1 MESKTDRTSNTI
13 GNILQVTK
21 STIQQTQNYYNY
33 YINKDNDLYR
43 KQLPFLIHKYNMQA
57 LAIRRK
63 EIEKNVT
70 EVGIIPYSTNEDNTF
85 LTPLNNIRNPQIR
98 SKKLPPLCP
107 FYNKKGE
114 LVPSVVNTSKIQN
127 KLNLTDAVGDI
138 SLGKIRLNKSPK
150 IDRIP
155 GLTNVEINFDD
166 FQSDYF
172 YEPEYSSLEY
182 LDCEIYGKK
191 DYYLELIKNKV
202 NEFKT
207 MEMDDVNLDSMKGRL
222 FDRNK
227 KTNISLKFDSI
238 SVKIYE
244 TVEEKIEDENE
255 NENENEVQTRV
266 RDVQVFEYNLP
277 FFFLPLFYL
286 KGEEKFKIFL
296 SKVILWDNVNKKF
309 KLCESPERD
318 FIDILKNCVDFNKE
332 EKKEEEKKEEKPE
345 EPQPKPSKS
354 KYSLTMGKKSFK
366 SQFAGFKFGG
376 LNSTISEEQNLAQT
390 MAGPNPG
397 MYLTT
402 LEERQKKLDIVF
414 TSNIYPNKKEYNYIN
429 YNIFEFLWITER
441 KNFKVCINTPLI
453 TVNIPSN
460 NIQVRKYIDFELLF
474 YLYEKDFKNWDFY
487 LVKYLSSFKSF
498 RTLLEQINSI
508 NECSNKSFYLSQP
521 RVKNYLFHNI
531 KIINIATIK
540 YRDVLKNL
548 IDGLMG
554 IPEEN
559 DAIEDKTD
567 KKKDDKNK
575 PENKNDKKEES
586 KETPKEEIKEA
597 QKDEEKTEEKK
608 EEPNNEV
615 ENENK
620 DDNEENKEKP
630 EKENNEEVNKDN
642 QENENNEEVNKDNQ
656 ENENNEEV
664 NKENQENENNEEV
677 NKDNQ
682 ENENNEEVNKDNQEN
697 ENNEEINKENQEN
710 QENENNKEENKEPQE
725 NVNHEEETKNEE
737 DQKNEE
743 GQKDDEVKKDEE
755 EKKEEQKEENKEE
768 IKKENHEDNCE
779 KKEKDKEED
788 KKDENVTAE
797 KEDEIINSTFVQK
810 CFIAIVRFVDTK
822 TYKAHEYKIYFN
834 FSQFQKFQKME
845 RYIDKISFLIKF
857 ININH
862 LKKIVTMD
870 YKALDSF
877 DEDEWIRDFNKY
889 NVSYLKTMDNVTNS
903 SFEYRRTSAEYV
915 GMIKNSVIQIEIYT
929 PLSLARILNEACAIK
944 TEKVFLNNNYQDDI
958 MSVQKD
964 NILDLSKIFY
974 DCYEEEQ
981 NQKK

>member
-1 MESKTDRTSNTI
+1 MELKTDRTNNTV

-43 KQLPFLIHKYNMQA
+43 KQLPLLIQKYNMQA
-57 LAIRRK
+57 LAIKRK

-70 EVGIIPYSTNEDNTF
+70 EVGIIPYSKNEDNTF
-85 LTPLNNIRNPQIR
+85 LAPLNNIRNPQIR

-114 LVPSVVNTSKIQN
+114 LVPSVVKTSKIQN
-127 KLNLTDAVGDI
+127 KVDLKDFFGDIGEI
-138 SLGKIRLNKSPK
+138 SLGTIRMNKSPK
-150 IDRIP
+150 SDSLP
-155 GLTNVEINFDD
+155 GLANVEINFND
-166 FQSDYF
+166 FQRDYF

-182 LDCEIYGKK
+182 NDYEIFGKK

-207 MEMDDVNLDSMKGRL
+207 IEMNDVNSESMKGKL
-222 FDRNK
+222 FDKNK

-244 TVEEKIEDENE
+244 TVKEKIENE

-266 RDVQVFEYNLP
+266 RDVQVFEYHLP

-296 SKVILWDNVNKKF
+296 SKIILWDNVNKKF
-309 KLCESPERD
+309 KTCESPEKD
-318 FIDILKNCVDFNKE
+318 FIDILKNCVDFNKD

-345 EPQPKPSKS
+345 EPQPKPAKS
-354 KYSLTMGKKSFK
+354 KYSLTLGKKSFK

-376 LNSTISEEQNLAQT
+376 LNSTINEEQNLAQT

-429 YNIFEFLWITER
+429 YNIFEFLWITDS

-508 NECSNKSFYLSQP
+508 NECANKSFYLTQP
-521 RVKNYLFHNI
+521 RVKNYLFNNI

-548 IDGLMG
+548 VEGLMG

-567 KKKDDKNK
+567 KKKDDKN
-575 PENKNDKKEES
+575 NKKEE
-586 KETPKEEIKEA
+586 PK
-597 QKDEEKTEEKK
+597 EEKK
-608 EEPNNEV
+608 ESQKEEEKTDEKKEEVNNEV

-620 DDNEENKEKP
+620 DDNEEKKETP
-630 EKENNEEVNKDN
+630 G
-642 QENENNEEVNKDNQ
+642 NENNEE
-656 ENENNEEV
+656 
-664 NKENQENENNEEV
+664 
-677 NKDNQ
+677 
-682 ENENNEEVNKDNQEN
+682 
-697 ENNEEINKENQEN
+697 EI
-710 QENENNKEENKEPQE
+710 
-725 NVNHEEETKNEE
+725 KNEE
-737 DQKNEE
+737 D
-743 GQKDDEVKKDEE
+743 KKTEE
-755 EKKEEQKEENKEE
+755 EKKEKDESKEE
-768 IKKENHEDNCE
+768 IKKENHEENSE
-779 KKEKDKEED
+779 LKEKEED
-788 KKDENVTAE
+788 KKDENIAPD
-797 KEDEIINSTFVQK
+797 EDETINSTLVQK

-822 TYKAHEYKIYFN
+822 TFKAHEYKIYFN

-877 DEDEWIRDFNKY
+877 DEDEWIRDFNTY
-889 NVSYLKTMDNVTNS
+889 NVSYLKTMDNGANN

-915 GMIKNSVIQIEIYT
+915 GMVKNSVIQIEIYT
-929 PLSLARILNEACAIK
+929 PLSLGRILNEACAIK
-944 TEKVFLNNNYQDDI
+944 TEKVFLNNNYQDNI

-964 NILDLSKIFY
+964 NILELSKIFY

>member
-1 MESKTDRTSNTI
+1 MELKTDRTSNTI

-33 YINKDNDLYR
+33 YIGKDNDLYR
-43 KQLPFLIHKYNMQA
+43 KQLPLLIHKYNMQA
-57 LAIRRK
+57 LAIKRK
-63 EIEKNVT
+63 EIEKNIT
-70 EVGIIPYSTNEDNTF
+70 EVGIIPYSNNEENTF

-114 LVPSVVNTSKIQN
+114 LVPSVVKTSKIQN
-127 KLNLTDAVGDI
+127 KVDLKDFYGDFGEI

-150 IDRIP
+150 IDSLP
-155 GLTNVEINFDD
+155 GLNNVEINFDD

-182 LDCEIYGKK
+182 LDSEIFGKK

-202 NEFKT
+202 SEFKT
-207 MEMDDVNLDSMKGRL
+207 MEMNDVNLESMKGRL
-222 FDRNK
+222 FDKNK

-244 TVEEKIEDENE
+244 TVEEKIEE
-255 NENENEVQTRV
+255 ENEVQTRK

-296 SKVILWDNVNKKF
+296 SKIILWDNVNKKF
-309 KLCESPERD
+309 KTCESPEKD
-318 FIDILKNCVDFNKE
+318 FIDILKNCLDFNKD

-345 EPQPKPSKS
+345 EPQPKPTKS

-366 SQFAGFKFGG
+366 SQLAAFKFGG

-414 TSNIYPNKKEYNYIN
+414 TSNIYPIKKEYNYIN
-429 YNIFEFLWITER
+429 YNIFEFLWITES

-508 NECSNKSFYLSQP
+508 NECVNKSFYLSQP
-521 RVKNYLFHNI
+521 RIKNYLFNNI

-548 IDGLMG
+548 IEGLMG

-575 PENKNDKKEES
+575 PDNKNEKKEEPKEAPKEEK
-586 KETPKEEIKEA
+586 KETPKEE
-597 QKDEEKTEEKK
+597 KK
-608 EEPNNEV
+608 N
-615 ENENK
+615 
-620 DDNEENKEKP
+620 
-630 EKENNEEVNKDN
+630 
-642 QENENNEEVNKDNQ
+642 
-656 ENENNEEV
+656 
-664 NKENQENENNEEV
+664 
-677 NKDNQ
+677 
-682 ENENNEEVNKDNQEN
+682 
-697 ENNEEINKENQEN
+697 
-710 QENENNKEENKEPQE
+710 
-725 NVNHEEETKNEE
+725 
-737 DQKNEE
+737 
-743 GQKDDEVKKDEE
+743 
-755 EKKEEQKEENKEE
+755 
-768 IKKENHEDNCE
+768 
-779 KKEKDKEED
+779 
-788 KKDENVTAE
+788 
-797 KEDEIINSTFVQK
+797 
-810 CFIAIVRFVDTK
+810 
-822 TYKAHEYKIYFN
+822 
-834 FSQFQKFQKME
+834 
-845 RYIDKISFLIKF
+845 
-857 ININH
+857 
-862 LKKIVTMD
+862 
-870 YKALDSF
+870 
-877 DEDEWIRDFNKY
+877 
-889 NVSYLKTMDNVTNS
+889 
-903 SFEYRRTSAEYV
+903 
-915 GMIKNSVIQIEIYT
+915 
-929 PLSLARILNEACAIK
+929 
-944 TEKVFLNNNYQDDI
+944 
-958 MSVQKD
+958 
-964 NILDLSKIFY
+964 
-974 DCYEEEQ
+974 
-981 NQKK
+981 

>member
-1 MESKTDRTSNTI
+1 MELKTDRISNTI

-43 KQLPFLIHKYNMQA
+43 KQLPLLIHKYNMQA

-70 EVGIIPYSTNEDNTF
+70 EVGIIPYRDNEDKTF

-114 LVPSVVNTSKIQN
+114 LVPSVVKTSKIQN
-127 KLNLTDAVGDI
+127 KIDLKDFYTDISDI

-150 IDRIP
+150 IDSLP
-155 GLTNVEINFDD
+155 GLNNVEINFDD

-182 LDCEIYGKK
+182 LDCEIFGKK

-207 MEMDDVNLDSMKGRL
+207 MEMNDMNLESMKGRL

-296 SKVILWDNVNKKF
+296 SKIIIWDNMNKKF
-309 KLCESPERD
+309 KTCESPERD
-318 FIDILKNCVDFNKE
+318 FIDILKNCIDFNKD

-345 EPQPKPSKS
+345 EPQPKPTKS

-366 SQFAGFKFGG
+366 SQLAGFKFGG
-376 LNSTISEEQNLAQT
+376 LSSTINEEQNLAQT

-414 TSNIYPNKKEYNYIN
+414 TQNIYPNKKEYNYIN
-429 YNIFEFLWITER
+429 YNIFEFLWITDK
-441 KNFKVCINTPLI
+441 KNFKICINTPLI

-498 RTLLEQINSI
+498 RTLLEQMNSI
-508 NECSNKSFYLSQP
+508 NECANKSFYLTQP
-521 RVKNYLFHNI
+521 RVKNYLFNNI

-575 PENKNDKKEES
+575 PENKNDKKEEP
-586 KETPKEEIKEA
+586 KEAPKEEKKDAPKE
-597 QKDEEKTEEKK
+597 EEKAEEKK
-608 EEPNNEV
+608 EEVNNEV
-615 ENENK
+615 ENENQDGNEEKK
-620 DDNEENKEKP
+620 DTQENINNEEENKETP
-630 EKENNEEVNKDN
+630 G
-642 QENENNEEVNKDNQ
+642 
-656 ENENNEEV
+656 NENNEEV
-664 NKENQENENNEEV
+664 NKENQENEN
-677 NKDNQ
+677 
-682 ENENNEEVNKDNQEN
+682 
-697 ENNEEINKENQEN
+697 KE
-710 QENENNKEENKEPQE
+710 EENKEPQE
-725 NVNHEEETKNEE
+725 NENKEEEIKNEE
-737 DQKNEE
+737 D
-743 GQKDDEVKKDEE
+743 KKDEE
-755 EKKEEQKEENKEE
+755 EKKNEEEEKEEKDEIKKEEEEKKEEKEEEKKEEKEEDKKEEKKEEKDEIKKEEEEKKEE
-768 IKKENHEDNCE
+768 IKKENHEENNG
-779 KKEKDKEED
+779 KKEKE
-788 KKDENVTAE
+788 DENIIPE
-797 KEDEIINSTFVQK
+797 KEDEIINSTLVQK

-822 TYKAHEYKIYFN
+822 TFKAHEYKIYFN

-877 DEDEWIRDFNKY
+877 DEDEWIRDFNTY
-889 NVSYLKTMDNVTNS
+889 NVGYLKTMDNGVNS

-915 GMIKNSVIQIEIYT
+915 GMVKNSVIQVEIYT
-929 PLSLARILNEACAIK
+929 PLSLARILNEACSIK

>member
-1 MESKTDRTSNTI
+1 METKTDRTSNTI

-43 KQLPFLIHKYNMQA
+43 KQLPLLIHKYNLQA
-57 LAIRRK
+57 LAIKRK

-70 EVGIIPYSTNEDNTF
+70 EVGITPYTKNEDKIF
-85 LTPLNNIRNPQIR
+85 LTPLNSIRNAQIR

-114 LVPSVVNTSKIQN
+114 LVPSVVTTSKIHN
-127 KLNLTDAVGDI
+127 NLNNLDNLNLNNSFESN
-138 SLGKIRLNKSPK
+138 SLGKIRLNRSPK
-150 IDRIP
+150 IDSLP

-166 FQSDYF
+166 FQKDYF
-172 YEPEYSSLEY
+172 YEPEYFSLEY
-182 LDCEIYGKK
+182 QDCEIFGKK
-191 DYYLELIKNKV
+191 DYYLELIKNKI

-207 MEMDDVNLDSMKGRL
+207 MEMNNVNLESMKGKL

-238 SVKIYE
+238 IVKIYE
-244 TVEEKIEDENE
+244 TQEEKIEDENE
-255 NENENEVQTRV
+255 SEVQTIK

-296 SKVILWDNVNKKF
+296 SKIILWDNVNKKF
-309 KLCESPERD
+309 TLCENPEKD
-318 FIDILKNCVDFNKE
+318 FIDILKNCADFNKE

-345 EPQPKPSKS
+345 EPQPRTTKS

-376 LNSTISEEQNLAQT
+376 LNNTIAEEQNLAQT

-414 TSNIYPNKKEYNYIN
+414 QSSIYPNKKEYNYIN
-429 YNIFEFLWITER
+429 YNIFEFLWITDS

-460 NIQVRKYIDFELLF
+460 NIQVKKYIDFELLF
-474 YLYEKDFKNWDFY
+474 YLYENDFKNWDFY
-487 LVKYLSSFKSF
+487 LIKYLSSYKSF
-498 RTLLEQINSI
+498 RALLEQINSV
-508 NECSNKSFYLSQP
+508 NECANKSFYLTQP
-521 RVKNYLFHNI
+521 RVKNYLFNNT
-531 KIINIATIK
+531 KIINIATVK

-548 IDGLMG
+548 MEGLMG

-559 DAIEDKTD
+559 DVAED
-567 KKKDDKNK
+567 KKKDDKSK
-575 PENKNDKKEES
+575 TENKNDKKEEP
-586 KETPKEEIKEA
+586 KGAPKEEIKET
-597 QKDEEKTEEKK
+597 KKEEKKIEEKK
-608 EEPNNEV
+608 EEINNEI
-615 ENENK
+615 ESENK
-620 DDNEENKEKP
+620 DANEEKKDTQENVNYEEENKETPKNENNNEENKENANNGE
-630 EKENNEEVNKDN
+630 EKKEPAP
-642 QENENNEEVNKDNQ
+642 QENENNV
-656 ENENNEEV
+656 
-664 NKENQENENNEEV
+664 
-677 NKDNQ
+677 
-682 ENENNEEVNKDNQEN
+682 
-697 ENNEEINKENQEN
+697 
-710 QENENNKEENKEPQE
+710 
-725 NVNHEEETKNEE
+725 EETK
-737 DQKNEE
+737 K
-743 GQKDDEVKKDEE
+743 EE
-755 EKKEEQKEENKEE
+755 EKKNEEQEKEEGKEQKEENKEE
-768 IKKENHEDNCE
+768 IKKENHEDNGE
-779 KKEKDKEED
+779 TKEKEEE
-788 KKDENVTAE
+788 KKDEITVAQN
-797 KEDEIINSTFVQK
+797 EDEFINSTLVQK

-822 TYKAHEYKIYFN
+822 TFKAHEYKIYFN
-834 FSQFQKFQKME
+834 FSQLQKFQKME

-862 LKKIVTMD
+862 LKKKVTMD

-877 DEDEWIRDFNKY
+877 DEDEWIKDFNKY
-889 NVSYLKTMDNVTNS
+889 NVNYLETVDSVTNGT
-903 SFEYRRTSAEYV
+903 FEYRRTSAEYA
-915 GMIKNSVIQIEIYT
+915 GMVKNSVIQVEIYT
-929 PLSLARILNEACAIK
+929 PLSLARILNESGVIK

-958 MSVQKD
+958 MCVEKD
-964 NILDLSKIFY
+964 NILHLSKIFY

-981 NQKK
+981 NSKK